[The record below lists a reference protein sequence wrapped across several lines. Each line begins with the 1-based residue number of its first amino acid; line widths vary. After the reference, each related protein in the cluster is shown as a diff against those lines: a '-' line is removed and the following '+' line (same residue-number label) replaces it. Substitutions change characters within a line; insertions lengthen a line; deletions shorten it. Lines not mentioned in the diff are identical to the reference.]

1 VRRIPAALGALRAR
15 LTYANI
21 VATIALFVAV
31 GGGAA
36 YAIDEWTGANIANE
50 SLTGADVRGVSN
62 GTTAVNGS
70 LTGADISGQ
79 QASAARG
86 APYVN
91 GSLTT
96 HDIAEETLRGVDVR
110 DNSLKGADIDEPS
123 LGAIGSEDWHD
134 VGTAGEPDFW
144 EVNTEDCGTT
154 QGWEN
159 VLGTSV
165 GFYRDRLG
173 RVFLRGGIVD
183 GQTTWGN
190 SGLCSVVFVLPPGY
204 RPSQDEN
211 QLALTAEYPAG
222 MFEPAHVSITQ
233 HGFVSVERANEDW
246 VTLDGLSFRCGPS
259 GVNGCP

>member
-1 VRRIPAALGALRAR
+1 MRRIPAALGAFRAR

-21 VATIALFVAV
+21 VATIALFVAL

-36 YAIDEWTGANIANE
+36 YAVDEWTGANIENE
-50 SLTGADVRGVSN
+50 SLTGADVRGASN
-62 GTTAVNGS
+62 STTAVNGS

-96 HDIAEETLRGVDVR
+96 HDIAEGTLRGVDVR
-110 DNSLKGADIDEPS
+110 DNALTGADVDESS
-123 LGAIGSEDWHD
+123 LGAIGSEGWHN
-134 VGTAGEPDFW
+134 VGAPGEPGFW
-144 EVNTEDCGTT
+144 EVNTEECGTT

-159 VLGTSV
+159 ALGSSL
-165 GFYRDRLG
+165 GFYRDRMG

-183 GQTTWGN
+183 GQTAWGN
-190 SGLCSVVFVLPPGY
+190 NGLCAIVFVLPPGY
-204 RPSQDEN
+204 HPSQDEN
-211 QLALTAEYPAG
+211 HLALTAEYPAG
-222 MFEPAHVSITQ
+222 MFEPAHVSINQ
-233 HGFVSVERANEDW
+233 HGAVSVERANEDW
-246 VTLDGLSFRCGPS
+246 VALDGISFRCGPS